1 MKLSEIFGQSSMQ
14 ENFNKCTSLK
24 WELTVNEFD
33 YFEYSFNDNTINKK
47 NISSRLVFNFTK
59 NILLIHGDIAK
70 DVFKEGAKFHIVKV
84 LNQGIEP
91 EYELIEEFKKN
102 KLKLIVKR
110 NYLIFENTSSNWN
123 CKISKNITINIS
135 QSKFNES
142 QIIENIAMNQSN
154 VLSILFPNFVL
165 LINESAIYLKNLELS
180 NDNSTKIEYKVPI
193 LTFGQVMG
201 YDFYTIEKDHNN
213 EFYFYQKRISKN
225 GGSPIYS
232 SKKRIDGDQSVERY
246 KQLLQEIL
254 LEIMVN
260 PNYRS
265 IATGGF

>member
-1 MKLSEIFGQSSMQ
+1 MKFSEIFGQSSMQ

-24 WELTVNEFD
+24 WELTVNGFD

-47 NISSRLVFNFTK
+47 NISSLLVFNFTK
-59 NILLIHGDIAK
+59 NILLIHGDLAK

-91 EYELIEEFKKN
+91 EYELIEEYKEN
-102 KLKLIVKR
+102 ILKLIVKR
-110 NYLIFENTSSNWN
+110 NYLIFENTLSNWN
-123 CKISKNITINIS
+123 CKISKNITIDIS
-135 QSKFNES
+135 QLKITET
-142 QIIENIAMNQSN
+142 QLTENKKMNQQN
-154 VLSILFPNFVL
+154 ALSILFPNFVS
-165 LINESAIYLKNLELS
+165 LINESAIYLQNIEKS
-180 NDNSTKIEYKVPI
+180 NDNSIKLEYKVPI

-201 YDFYTIEKDHNN
+201 YDFYNIEKDHNN
-213 EFYFYQKRISKN
+213 EFYYYQYRISKN

-232 SKKRIDGDQSVERY
+232 SKKKIFGDQSIDRY
-246 KQLLQEIL
+246 RELFKEIL
-254 LEIMVN
+254 LELMIN